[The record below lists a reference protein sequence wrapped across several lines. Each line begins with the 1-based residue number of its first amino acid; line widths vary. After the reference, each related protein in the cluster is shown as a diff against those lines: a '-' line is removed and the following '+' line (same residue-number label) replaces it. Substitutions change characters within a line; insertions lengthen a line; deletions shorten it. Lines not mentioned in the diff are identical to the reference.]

1 MYLLAH
7 PQHVVFH
14 DMPAYMS
21 VQDLANMVH
30 SFFPVKA
37 VKLLDARTGT
47 VLLGMHSVESAVHTL
62 VKLHGCPWPTT
73 GSQGAA
79 TQVDTGNYIKVSF
92 TRGRMHSVSS
102 VPASEAEGSEAK
114 ADVAS
119 SRAAEVEP
127 SAAVAH
133 STGLAQQPR
142 ACGPQAGHFQQG
154 AGRAPPPPSVTTEM
168 QAFSPLH
175 GEAPGFVFPEAPFST
190 HSATAPASVGYSAGL
205 VAQPAAAVPSHPL
218 RYSDSHSP
226 TGSLSPVRGAP
237 GFFRL
242 SPVGETTSPTL
253 PGVGFPSSPLRLSAS
268 DANTAVPSA
277 GMDMP
282 SGVLGD
288 LSLRKQSSSMSMS
301 RRTSASSQLP
311 KQLSALTTSTVVTT
325 STDGEPVLD
334 DPDMLAT
341 LGFTP
346 GGQVGL
352 GLPMPL
358 VLPSGLSLATGTSD
372 PAAQGHQPVS
382 PSGLPGIASPAM
394 PSMSWFPMVPPASYI
409 PVSMPPTPT
418 SPLAGLPTPPGA
430 VPVNRGF
437 PSPTGPAGVPAAA
450 AAAATGPV
458 RRMSRLS
465 LGARSRGNSNA
476 TLRVGST
483 SGTP

>member
-1 MYLLAH
+1 
-7 PQHVVFH
+7 
-14 DMPAYMS
+14 MPSYMS

-37 VKLLDARTGT
+37 VKLLDARTGA

-62 VKLHGCPWPTT
+62 IKLHGCPWPAA
-73 GSQGAA
+73 GSLGAA
-79 TQVDTGNYIKVSF
+79 TQADMGNYIKVSF
-92 TRGRMHSVSS
+92 TRGRMHNVSS
-102 VPASEAEGSEAK
+102 APASETGVSEASVSA
-114 ADVAS
+114 ADMAS
-119 SRAAEVEP
+119 SMPADVEP
-127 SAAVAH
+127 SVAVAH
-133 STGLAQQPR
+133 STGLVHPPAF
-142 ACGPQAGHFQQG
+142 APQAGQFHQG
-154 AGRAPPPPSVTTEM
+154 TGRAPPPPSVTTEV
-168 QAFSPLH
+168 QAFSPLQ
-175 GEAPGFVFPEAPFST
+175 GEVPGFAFPDVAFST
-190 HSATAPASVGYSAGL
+190 QPVTPPVSIGYSAGPA
-205 VAQPAAAVPSHPL
+205 AQPAALAVPSHAL

-226 TGSLSPVRGAP
+226 TGSLSPARGAP

-242 SPVGETTSPTL
+242 SPVGESTSPTL

-277 GMDMP
+277 AMDVPTAVMA
-282 SGVLGD
+282 SLGD
-288 LSLRKQSSSMSMS
+288 LSLRKQGSSMSMS
-301 RRTSASSQLP
+301 RRTSASSLLP

-334 DPDMLAT
+334 DPDMHMT

-358 VLPSGLSLATGTSD
+358 VLPSGLSMGTGTTD
-372 PAAQGHQPVS
+372 PAAQSHQPVS
-382 PSGLPGIASPAM
+382 PHGLPGIASPAM
-394 PSMSWFPMVPPASYI
+394 PAMSWFPMVPPASYI

-430 VPVNRGF
+430 APVNRGF

-450 AAAATGPV
+450 ATATAAAAAAAGPV

-476 TLRVGST
+476 TLRASST